1 MQEAASFLGSYDLT
15 WQVVGKDANGG
26 PVVEFHLTNA
36 STLNSAKLDKGKVA
50 DYGIDLSAGD
60 GHDARP
66 GEHWLQQSVRWR
78 EPFTTDNQ
86 PTEHVGTRDGVPW
99 GDPNKRDP
107 FGQAAIY
114 AALKVAKN
122 FL

>member
-1 MQEAASFLGSYDLT
+1 
-15 WQVVGKDANGG
+15 
-26 PVVEFHLTNA
+26 
-36 STLNSAKLDKGKVA
+36 
-50 DYGIDLSAGD
+50 
-60 GHDARP
+60 
-66 GEHWLQQSVRWR
+66 VRC
-78 EPFTTDNQ
+78 
-86 PTEHVGTRDGVPW
+86 W